1 MSEGA
6 KTQARSGQVHF
17 HFTREA
23 FKVLQQS
30 YCKEIQS
37 TTFLIHNCKKTQV
50 RLLINI
56 LHHIQGKKCSPP
68 FYVVSVF
75 CLYLWCYHNTECLL
89 VSNSR
94 LDKTRKLM
102 TSKLWFH
109 FNFWHLINQKRHK
122 DIGKNKNIN
131 NSLAC
136 LIHHLFL
143 MDDFNHLIFISNHCN
158 KIKAIVFLSENINKY
173 SKKEMCWSMKEENKQ
188 FSITYPQYSL
198 IKVSFRIDYCK

>member
-1 MSEGA
+1 MLRSFQYQNYYSHSLWKEAKKILEAFSEAESVSNAVKPNHCFQLHVSEGA

-37 TTFLIHNCKKTQV
+37 TTFLIHNFSNTKKNPQLG
-50 RLLINI
+50 LLFNI
-56 LHHIQGKKCSPP
+56 LHHIQGKKCSPT
-68 FYVVSVF
+68 FYVVRVF

-109 FNFWHLINQKRHK
+109 FNFWHLINQKRH
-122 DIGKNKNIN
+122 
-131 NSLAC
+131 
-136 LIHHLFL
+136 
-143 MDDFNHLIFISNHCN
+143 
-158 KIKAIVFLSENINKY
+158 
-173 SKKEMCWSMKEENKQ
+173 
-188 FSITYPQYSL
+188 
-198 IKVSFRIDYCK
+198 